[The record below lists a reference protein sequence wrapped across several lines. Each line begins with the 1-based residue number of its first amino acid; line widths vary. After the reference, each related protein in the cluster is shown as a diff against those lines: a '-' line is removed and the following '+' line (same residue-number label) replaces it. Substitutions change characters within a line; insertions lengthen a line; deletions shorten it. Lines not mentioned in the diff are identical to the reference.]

1 MKKLILPLA
10 LLSVAPLAAQSFE
23 VGLFAGQQSFKSFSD
38 SGSTAEPAKKTVV
51 GARFG
56 YSVVDLGPALFQ
68 VTAGYQPEVKTDFE
82 IDGTAFPG
90 VEFTQKHWSVGA
102 MFNFKAGVAFGAG
115 LEYRNESLGLK
126 GPGGDISTTYGRPW
140 ARANVGFAFP
150 TPLVKPFLGL
160 EVAVPLTSTSPSL
173 TDYSSDEKSFLKAH
187 APKMQVGIYGGLR
200 F

>member
-10 LLSVAPLAAQSFE
+10 LLSIAPLAAQSFE
-23 VGLFAGQQSFKSFSD
+23 VGVFAGQQSFKSFD
-38 SGSTAEPAKKTVV
+38 DAGAKLEPAKKTVV

-68 VTAGYQPEVKTDFE
+68 LTAGYQPEVKTDVE
-82 IDGTAFPG
+82 VNGTAIPG
-90 VEFTQKHWSVGA
+90 VEYRQKHWSVGA
-102 MFNFKAGVAFGAG
+102 MFNFKAGVAIGAG
-115 LEYRNESLGLK
+115 VEYRNESLGLK
-126 GPGGDISTTYGRPW
+126 APGTDISTTYGRPW

-160 EVAVPLTSTSPSL
+160 EVAVPMTSSSPSA
-173 TDYSSDEKSFLKAH
+173 TDYNNDEKSFLKAH
-187 APKMQVGIYGGLR
+187 APKMQVGIYAGLR